1 MKPEAQIVLVV
12 VATLAAVFWFGA
24 SIFYSLGFRPF
35 GPQRNRAVPWTIFE
49 VLLLAPMIVAGVC
62 RGLVPRLQDISSQ
75 SFSAAEQI
83 SLLLV
88 ITLPFVLVVCRGA
101 QPYQMGLHSSH
112 CLRNILLGFASFL
125 LAVPLIAST
134 NLIALQFFERT
145 PHSIEQAIKQSPT
158 IPNFILASVGA
169 VIIAPFLEEL
179 MFRGILLPWL
189 RRVLGPWPA
198 ILISSFLFAIAHFD
212 AWPAPIALFVLAL
225 FLGYLAHRTTSLVAS
240 VALHAT
246 FNAANMALLIVAVYS
261 GIEI

>member
-12 VATLAAVFWFGA
+12 VATLAAFFWFCA
-24 SIFYSLGFRPF
+24 SIFYSLGYRPF

-49 VLLLAPMIVAGVC
+49 VFLLAPMIVAGVC
-62 RGLVPRLQDISSQ
+62 RGLVPRSQ
-75 SFSAAEQI
+75 GIASQTFSTAEQI
-83 SLLLV
+83 ALLLV
-88 ITLPFVLVVCRGA
+88 ITLPFVLVVFRGA

-125 LAVPLIAST
+125 LAAPLIAST
-134 NLIALQFFERT
+134 NLIALQFFKNT
-145 PHSIEQAIKQSPT
+145 PHRLVQEIQKSPT
-158 IPNFILASVGA
+158 VLNFILGSIGA

-198 ILISSFLFAIAHFD
+198 ILISSFLFAVAHFD

-225 FLGYLAHRTTSLVAS
+225 FLGYLASRTTSLVAP
-240 VALHAT
+240 VVLHAT

-261 GIEI
+261 GIEV